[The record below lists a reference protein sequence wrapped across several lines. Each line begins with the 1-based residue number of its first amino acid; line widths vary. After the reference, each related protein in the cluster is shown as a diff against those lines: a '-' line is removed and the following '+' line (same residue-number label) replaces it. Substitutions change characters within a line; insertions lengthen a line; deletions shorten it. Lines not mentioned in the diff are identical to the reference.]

1 MPPEEL
7 AQWCQRTLPDDTRAF
22 EALVAQYKDR
32 VFATTYR
39 LTGNYQDA
47 EDMAQEVFVK
57 VFRGIKGLSEP
68 ATLSTWIYRIAT
80 NTCFDMLERR
90 RRTPQTG
97 PLAAATGDDEAEPR
111 YADEREPTPEAS
123 AIQRELRRCL
133 EATLQELDLDARA
146 VLVLRDVEGRSYQ
159 EIAETLAAGMSAVK
173 MRIHR
178 ARLAF
183 QQLFDR
189 ICPGMRR
196 AA

>member
-1 MPPEEL
+1 MSPEEL
-7 AQWCQRTLPDDTRAF
+7 ALWCQRTLPDDSRAF
-22 EALVAQYKDR
+22 EALVAQYKAR

-97 PLAAATGDDEAEPR
+97 PLAVATDGDEAEVR
-111 YADEREPTPEAS
+111 YADEREPSPEVS

-159 EIAETLAAGMSAVK
+159 EIAETL
-173 MRIHR
+173 
-178 ARLAF
+178 
-183 QQLFDR
+183 
-189 ICPGMRR
+189 
-196 AA
+196 